1 MPDSEAQKANLK
13 IARDALHA
21 LLQRLGVVRVISVD
35 DDFAAAPTVADIT
48 AVCNQLG
55 SDRLEAF
62 PQFVGV
68 DLAAPAAV
76 RRAQFQQIWQPLTDQ
91 EKRNSFAQV
100 SDALDEF
107 TDLQGYDGLAPT
119 VLPELVSGGACR
131 FDGWSAAEW
140 ETQEAAVL
148 EAAAAG
154 ERSLVLF
161 DRFFLRE
168 GDTSTEGMGLQ
179 LLRRLID
186 QSTDGLI
193 RCGLLTHTAKDRFVL
208 ISKARLRREP
218 IGFARMVKLAAIG
231 LDAGLMRDE
240 AVKVLREALKAS
252 DQAVAGINVYDFEHM
267 VLQSAYREGIWEP
280 DMVFRLINIH
290 TRVEALRRARKN
302 DLLRD
307 VAARLRQV
315 SDIATDSPEAPER
328 SSRRL
333 QRLELYETG
342 ADVNGFHLPIDLGD
356 IFQRAGGATKKYILI
371 AQPCELMIRSD
382 GKRPN
387 DIVEAFL
394 VELVPKSRID
404 ISSYDDALKQG
415 ALFEIPYFDAEGG
428 EIWFARFNR
437 RHPIALDAL
446 DLCVFSGDGSARI
459 AVSDNCPANLLPGWT
474 RRHADLR
481 GAATKTISLYE
492 FVKQN
497 QPIQQSGR
505 QQEVLKAILPRSA
518 PTQILK
524 PNIDIA
530 TRSLSYN
537 CKRTERLNQPQSGA
551 LLTAFCAYLA
561 RAAFEVDFG
570 LQARE

>member
-48 AVCNQLG
+48 AVCNQLV

-193 RCGLLTHTAKDRFVL
+193 RCGLLTHTA
-208 ISKARLRREP
+208 
-218 IGFARMVKLAAIG
+218 
-231 LDAGLMRDE
+231 
-240 AVKVLREALKAS
+240 
-252 DQAVAGINVYDFEHM
+252 
-267 VLQSAYREGIWEP
+267 
-280 DMVFRLINIH
+280 
-290 TRVEALRRARKN
+290 
-302 DLLRD
+302 
-307 VAARLRQV
+307 
-315 SDIATDSPEAPER
+315 
-328 SSRRL
+328 
-333 QRLELYETG
+333 
-342 ADVNGFHLPIDLGD
+342 
-356 IFQRAGGATKKYILI
+356 
-371 AQPCELMIRSD
+371 
-382 GKRPN
+382 
-387 DIVEAFL
+387 
-394 VELVPKSRID
+394 
-404 ISSYDDALKQG
+404 
-415 ALFEIPYFDAEGG
+415 
-428 EIWFARFNR
+428 
-437 RHPIALDAL
+437 
-446 DLCVFSGDGSARI
+446 
-459 AVSDNCPANLLPGWT
+459 
-474 RRHADLR
+474 
-481 GAATKTISLYE
+481 
-492 FVKQN
+492 
-497 QPIQQSGR
+497 
-505 QQEVLKAILPRSA
+505 
-518 PTQILK
+518 
-524 PNIDIA
+524 
-530 TRSLSYN
+530 
-537 CKRTERLNQPQSGA
+537 
-551 LLTAFCAYLA
+551 
-561 RAAFEVDFG
+561 
-570 LQARE
+570 